1 MVDTTQQT
9 IVDFLNSARTASFA
23 TDNSTCGTCGV
34 AVEYRP
40 SVLFHVDQSWE
51 VWLPFSIKCQP
62 SAPLLSY
69 DA

>member
-1 MVDTTQQT
+1 MVDTTEQT

-23 TDNSTCGTCGV
+23 TDNSTCGTCGA

-40 SVLFHVDQSWE
+40 SVLFHVGQSWE
-51 VWLPFSIKCQP
+51 VWLPFCIKCQP
-62 SAPLLSY
+62 SAPLLTY